1 MTGFHITPR
10 QMTAKSGKITIRNKA
25 FEWGKRTYLMGVLNV
40 TPDSFSDGGD
50 NYTIESALA
59 QAENMVKSGVDII
72 DIGGQSTRPGA
83 AEISLEEE
91 IDRVIPVV
99 QILRQK
105 AEIFGSVPISVDTTR
120 AQVAQAAVEAGA
132 DIINDI
138 SGATFDSEMLS
149 TVAQLKVPIIL
160 MHIRGTPQT
169 MQKLTD
175 YRDLIGE
182 IREFLESRI
191 AEAVAA
197 GIDKSHIILDPGIG
211 FAKNY
216 SQNLE
221 ILQQL
226 AKFRRL
232 DCPILVGVSRKSFI
246 GHILNQP
253 LAKQRIWGTA
263 AACTGAIA
271 NSADILRV
279 HDVREMHDV
288 CLVADAIFRNQS

>member
-1 MTGFHITPR
+1 
-10 QMTAKSGKITIRNKA
+10 
-25 FEWGKRTYLMGVLNV
+25 MGVLNV

-50 NYTIESALA
+50 FYTIESALV

-83 AEISLEEE
+83 AEISLKEE
-91 IDRVIPVV
+91 IDRVIPLV
-99 QILRQK
+99 QILREK
-105 AEIFGSVPISVDTTR
+105 ADIFGSVPISVDTTR
-120 AQVAQAAVEAGA
+120 AQVAKAAVEAGA

-149 TVAQLKVPIIL
+149 TVAKLKVPIIL

-169 MQKLTD
+169 MQQLTD

-182 IREFLESRI
+182 IKEFFESQI
-191 AEAVAA
+191 AAAVAA
-197 GIDKSHIILDPGIG
+197 GIDKSQIILDPGIG
-211 FAKNY
+211 FAKTY

-221 ILQQL
+221 ILCEL
-226 AKFRRL
+226 RKFRVL
-232 DCPILVGVSRKSFI
+232 NCPLLVGVSRKSFI

-253 LAKQRIWGTA
+253 EAKQRIWGTA

-271 NSADILRV
+271 NLADILRV